1 MITVYIIIIDMEE
14 IMAQYE
20 VKKLEGL
27 VDCVV
32 EVPGSKSITN
42 RALLMAAL
50 SDGECRLD
58 GVLFSDDSRHFLECL
73 KSLGYYVTI
82 NEDEKY
88 VLINGTSG
96 NIPDKT
102 GTINV
107 GSAGTAARFLTAML
121 ALSDGEYVIDASEQM
136 KKRPMKPLFDALISM
151 GAQFRYLENEGFLP
165 VEVKGA
171 SYAKK
176 QPSKDVSIDISR
188 STQFL
193 SALMMVAP
201 VLPDGLNIHIT
212 SEKTDG
218 SYIRITSAMMEQ
230 FGCHVHKDGALYT
243 IAPDERYYARQYQIE
258 PDVSAA
264 CYFYAAAAITG
275 GRAVV
280 KNVHFDSMQGDIKF
294 IKLLGD
300 MGCRVEDTEKGICV
314 TGCDGGRYDGIETD
328 MNDFSDQSMTLAIVA
343 AFAQTPTYIKNIG
356 HIRLQESDRLHGIAT
371 ELTKLGGDVRE
382 EESALFINPVQLHG
396 GVVSTYDDHRMAM
409 SFALAGLKVQGIVID
424 DYECCRKTFENY
436 FEVLETIYN

>member
-1 MITVYIIIIDMEE
+1 
-14 IMAQYE
+14 MAQYE
-20 VKKLEGL
+20 VKKVNAP

-58 GVLFSDDSRHFLECL
+58 GVLFSDDSRHFLDCL
-73 KSLGYYVTI
+73 VELGFDVDIEEPAKTVTI
-82 NEDEKY
+82 M
-88 VLINGTSG
+88 GTSG
-96 NIPDKT
+96 NIPNKT

-121 ALSDGEYVIDASEQM
+121 GLSDGEYVIDASEQM
-136 KKRPMKPLFDALISM
+136 KKRPMEPLFEAVRSM
-151 GAQFRYLENEGFLP
+151 GAAVEEIEQIGHLP
-165 VEVKGA
+165 VKITGA
-171 SYAKK
+171 CASGKK
-176 QPSKDVSIDISR
+176 PARDVDIDISR

-201 VLPDGLNIHIT
+201 VLADGLNIHIT

-218 SYIRITSAMMEQ
+218 SYIRITSRMMEQ
-230 FGCHVHKDGALYT
+230 FGCHVEHAGALYT
-243 IAPDERYYARQYQIE
+243 IAADEKYSSRSYLVE

-280 KNVHFDSMQGDIKF
+280 RNVHFDSMQGDIKF
-294 IKLLGD
+294 VKLLEQ
-300 MGCRVEDTEKGICV
+300 MGCEVKDLADTDADGVSGICV
-314 TGCDGGRYDGIETD
+314 KGCAGGVYDGVDID
-328 MNDFSDQSMTLAIVA
+328 MNDFSDQSMTLAVVA
-343 AFAQTPTYIKNIG
+343 TYAKSPTYIRNIG

-371 ELTKLGGDVRE
+371 ELKRLGVKVDE
-382 EESALFINPVQLHG
+382 EKSAIRIYPSDIHG
-396 GVVSTYDDHRMAM
+396 GVVKTYDDHRMAM
-409 SFALAGLKVQGIVID
+409 AFALMGLKTDGVVID

-436 FEVLETIYN
+436 FEVFEKAFYQGDE